1 MSVVVDLP
9 EYHAELL
16 AVSPRCAG
24 GSRLYPARS
33 PIEKIRYMEVIS
45 GRASHRSRWVSLLA
59 GAFVLVVAG
68 ALLTTWPSGA
78 KAAQPRSCHQNEDVC
93 DSPATSISGDLEGM
107 TLEPGVYT
115 AASSIELT
123 GTVTL
128 DAQGDPDAVFI
139 FQIGTAFFTGP
150 DSDVELVGGAQDCNV
165 FWEVGNTVTTGA
177 MPDVTV
183 PVDEEVDEEVNE
195 DRGRPGTET
204 AVKDDCPLAHQ
215 VTPPALPPCAETPP
229 VRPVPTPIERP
240 TPAQPVKPAPTP
252 KVVSTPQVDAPPKVV
267 STPQT
272 VTPPKVV
279 STPQTVTPPKVV
291 STPKTVATPQAV
303 ATPKVTSTPTATAT
317 STPTA
322 TSTSRTSTPDHH
334 RDHHHRDRHHC
345 GHHCGLEPAP
355 EPVPV
360 GSRLRVAG

>member
-1 MSVVVDLP
+1 M
-9 EYHAELL
+9 
-16 AVSPRCAG
+16 
-24 GSRLYPARS
+24 
-33 PIEKIRYMEVIS
+33 
-45 GRASHRSRWVSLLA
+45 
-59 GAFVLVVAG
+59 LVVAG

-183 PVDEEVDEEVNE
+183 PVDEEVEEEVNE

-204 AVKDDCPLAHQ
+204 AVTDDCPLAHQ

-229 VRPVPTPIERP
+229 VRSVPTPIERP
-240 TPAQPVKPAPTP
+240 TPAQPVKPTPTP
-252 KVVSTPQVDAPPKVV
+252 KVVSTPQVDAPPKAVSTPPTVSTPHTVTPPKVV

-291 STPKTVATPQAV
+291 STPKTVATPQTV

-334 RDHHHRDRHHC
+334 RDHHHRDRHNC